1 MLFFI
6 GEHNAYTSGR
16 GGDEY
21 HAPAHKMDALHRLA
35 AALWVDA
42 TPALASCVGTVYE
55 GAVVAPLRR
64 LYLGGPRSIG
74 FWGGM
79 ALTDICARM
88 SGVPAEFWRAR
99 GEQGEQC
106 DALVRR
112 EVAAFVVGVEAVV
125 CTFGAITIC
134 RVAWHRAV
142 VEPTMH
148 RTATRFAKSL
158 RQAEPVSPISII
170 HA

>member
-1 MLFFI
+1 M
-6 GEHNAYTSGR
+6 R
-16 GGDEY
+16 
-21 HAPAHKMDALHRLA
+21 RLA
-35 AALWVDA
+35 AALWADA
-42 TPALASCVGTVYE
+42 APAVASTADAIYE
-55 GAVVAPLRR
+55 SAVVAPLRR
-64 LYLGGPRSIG
+64 LYLGGPRSLG

-79 ALTDICARM
+79 ALADICARM

-112 EVAAFVVGVEAVV
+112 ELAAFVVGVEAVV
-125 CTFGAITIC
+125 CTLGAIALC

-148 RTATRFAKSL
+148 RTARRFAESL
-158 RQAEPVSPISII
+158 RQAEPPPPLR
-170 HA
+170 AA